1 MTRQLSRLRS
11 VSLSHKVTVL
21 AAGGALCLTAT
32 GTAAAVSWPASPAGA
47 IARAPAGQPTRAAT
61 QQAVLT
67 RSLATSSTSRQT
79 AKRMLAHYGWG
90 AGQFSCLD
98 LLWTRES
105 GWNVY
110 ARNPRSGAY
119 GIPQALPGRKMASAG
134 PYWRSDPATQIRWGL
149 TYIKGRYGSPCGA
162 WAHERARGWY

>member
-1 MTRQLSRLRS
+1 M
-11 VSLSHKVTVL
+11 
-21 AAGGALCLTAT
+21 
-32 GTAAAVSWPASPAGA
+32 
-47 IARAPAGQPTRAAT
+47 
-61 QQAVLT
+61 
-67 RSLATSSTSRQT
+67 SRQI
-79 AKRMLAHYGWG
+79 AKRILVHYGWG

-134 PYWRSDPATQIRWGL
+134 PGWRSDPATQIRWGL

>member
-1 MTRQLSRLRS
+1 LRS

-32 GTAAAVSWPASPAGA
+32 GTATAVSWSPSSAGA
-47 IARAPAGQPTRAAT
+47 IARAPAGLPARAAT

-67 RSLATSSTSRQT
+67 RSLATSSTSRQI

-98 LLWTRES
+98 PLWTRES
-105 GWNVY
+105 GWNVH

-134 PYWRSDPATQIRWGL
+134 PGWRSDPATQIRWGL

>member
-32 GTAAAVSWPASPAGA
+32 GTAAAVSWSAS
-47 IARAPAGQPTRAAT
+47 PAGQPTRAAT

-67 RSLATSSTSRQT
+67 RSLATSSTSRQI

-98 LLWTRES
+98 PLWTRES
-105 GWNVY
+105 GWNVH

-134 PYWRSDPATQIRWGL
+134 PGWRSDPATQIRWGL